1 MARGGFSGFPGGNNM
16 QQLMRQAQ
24 KLQQQALEMNEK
36 LDSME
41 YTGTAGGGAVTC
53 TVNGLRQLVSLKI
66 NKDVVDPDKCI
77 GCKKCL
83 TVGCPAMNYNK
94 DEKKVVILRDQC
106 VGCDVCAQV
115 CPVQA
120 IGKEAK

>member
-66 NKDVVDPDKCI
+66 NEDVVDPDDVEM
-77 GCKKCL
+77 L
-83 TVGCPAMNYNK
+83 EDT
-94 DEKKVVILRDQC
+94 ILAAVNDALKQGEDNRE
-106 VGCDVCAQV
+106 AQMSKLSG
-115 CPVQA
+115 A
-120 IGKEAK
+120 TGMGGLF